1 MERIK
6 ERYPIGTRI
15 ELLSTMNDIQGVEK
29 GIKGTVIGVDDIGTI
44 HMEWDNGR
52 SLGLI
57 HGEDNFKVLAR
68 PQEEIQN
75 QEQSN
80 DKGMGGMTL

>member
-1 MERIK
+1 
-6 ERYPIGTRI
+6 
-15 ELLSTMNDIQGVEK
+15 
-29 GIKGTVIGVDDIGTI
+29 
-44 HMEWDNGR
+44 MEWDNGR